1 MPETAVSSHLPVE
14 GADANE
20 FGWHRGSGR
29 KSTGKRCNVVKCP
42 NCGANI
48 HRHDRVCPYCG
59 AENPTFQSPVEEVP
73 ALLEKGMKA
82 YREEQY
88 AQAIDCYRRAIAID
102 PNLFEAYFY
111 LADSWNMLGRQE
123 EAIKAM
129 ETARAIRPGNTSV
142 CYNLGVLYKR
152 IGRKAEARAY
162 LEKALGMVES
172 DVSLSNRERMKQAIQ
187 EELSGLRRRKLF

>member
-1 MPETAVSSHLPVE
+1 
-14 GADANE
+14 
-20 FGWHRGSGR
+20 
-29 KSTGKRCNVVKCP
+29 
-42 NCGANI
+42 
-48 HRHDRVCPYCG
+48 
-59 AENPTFQSPVEEVP
+59 
-73 ALLEKGMKA
+73 MKA

-129 ETARAIRPGNTSV
+129 ETARAIRPGSTSA

-152 IGRKAEARAY
+152 IGRKAEAQAY
-162 LEKALGMVES
+162 LEKALAMVES

>member
-1 MPETAVSSHLPVE
+1 M
-14 GADANE
+14 
-20 FGWHRGSGR
+20 
-29 KSTGKRCNVVKCP
+29 VKCP

-59 AENPTFQSPVEEVP
+59 AENPTFLSPVEEVP

-129 ETARAIRPGNTSV
+129 ETARAIRPGSTSA

-152 IGRKAEARAY
+152 IGRKAEARTY
-162 LEKALGMVES
+162 LEKALAMVES